1 MNRTKPMF
9 DRRSMMTAA
18 SLAAASALTVAA
30 FAASAVADAA
40 PGQAA
45 PAFTGQTAAGETVSL
60 SDLAGQTVVLE
71 WTNHDCPY
79 VRRHYQGDMQGLQS
93 AAAEDGV
100 VWIQV
105 ISSAPGEQGHV
116 DAATAL
122 SLNEERG
129 APVAHT
135 ILDPEGTIGRAFDA
149 RTTPHMYV
157 IDGDGLLQ
165 YAGGIDD
172 IPRPRAD
179 SPEATPYVAMAL
191 DAVAEGRTPDPAAT
205 APYGCSVKYAG

>member
-1 MNRTKPMF
+1 LKT
-9 DRRSMMTAA
+9 RSVSAARASTSAYLGLAAATAL
-18 SLAAASALTVAA
+18 SLAAVIAGGS
-30 FAASAVADAA
+30 DAQV
-40 PGQAA
+40 PGDAA
-45 PAFTGQTAAGETVSL
+45 PAFTGMSASGETVSL

-79 VRRHYQGDMQGLQS
+79 VRRHYEGNMQGLQQ
-93 AAAEDGV
+93 AASDDGV

-105 ISSAPGEQGHV
+105 ISSAPGEQGYV
-116 DAATAL
+116 DSATAL
-122 SLNEERG
+122 QLNADRE
-129 APVAHT
+129 ATVAYT
-135 ILDPEGTIGRAFDA
+135 LMDPDGTIGRAYDA

-157 IDGDGLLQ
+157 IDGEGVLQ

-179 SPEATPYVAMAL
+179 SPEATPFVTLAL

-205 APYGCSVKYAG
+205 SPYGCSVKYG